1 MAEDR
6 GLTLGSSSAT
16 QSPRRLSLAGQFFL
30 LQLVI
35 LLLVLVAVAATSL
48 AQSARQFRDVEGRRA
63 LQDAENVAATS
74 IIQAGL
80 KETVPRNALQARLE
94 QVRMLSGASS
104 VIITTPQLKIV
115 AGTDPGREGQLL
127 TLHGSPVLSGRAW
140 IGTVSEG
147 GVDSVMAHVPI
158 LDTTEATVGKLLGVA
173 QVGRVYPTV
182 WERLGAAAPDLGV
195 YLGVG
200 TGLGI
205 VGSLLLS
212 RRVKRQTFGLEPVEI
227 RRLVEQREA
236 MLYGVK
242 EGVVGLDRDHRVTLV
257 NEVARKLLPLP
268 TGSEGR
274 TLKEL
279 GCDRRLVDVL
289 TGISAGQD
297 QIVVTEDRVLT
308 LNHRPISVHGKPIG
322 SVTTLRDRTELV
334 ELQKELGVTRHTTDT
349 LRAQAHEFTNQ
360 LHTISGLIQLGE
372 YDNVVQY
379 ITALSKAR
387 AQLVDEVTGRVGDPA
402 LAALLIA
409 KASLAAERGVGLRVS
424 DASWLDRLDELSA
437 DLVTVVGNLID
448 NALEAVGSTPDDWVE
463 VDLRQRA
470 DVVEVVV
477 SDSGPGIAPEL
488 ADEVFTSGFTTKVAA
503 DGGQRGF
510 GLALTRLVCTRRGG
524 DVSVQNGDGAVFRA
538 RLPIAGGA
546 DRR

>member
-1 MAEDR
+1 MMV
-6 GLTLGSSSAT
+6 G
-16 QSPRRLSLAGQFFL
+16 PKRLSLAGQFLL

-63 LQDAENVAATS
+63 LQIAENVAATS
-74 IIQAGL
+74 IIRAGL
-80 KETVPRNALQARLE
+80 KATVPLDALAAQLE
-94 QVRMLSGASS
+94 KVRMLSGASAI
-104 VIITTPQLKIV
+104 VITAPELTIV
-115 AGTDPGREGQLL
+115 AATDPGREGQLL
-127 TLHGSPVLSGRAW
+127 ALPGNTVLSGW

-147 GVDSVMAHVPI
+147 GVDSVIAHVPV
-158 LDTTEATVGKLLGVA
+158 LDTAEATAGDLLGVA

-182 WERLGAAAPDLGV
+182 WERLGDAAPDLLT

-200 TGLGI
+200 TVLGAL
-205 VGSLLLS
+205 GSVLLS

-242 EGVVGLDRDHRVTLV
+242 EGVIGLDRGHRVTLV
-257 NEVARKLLPLP
+257 NEVAQELLALP
-268 TGSEGR
+268 TGSAGR
-274 TLKEL
+274 TLEEL

-308 LNHRPISVHGKPIG
+308 LNRRPISVHGKPIG

-372 YDNVVQY
+372 YDDVVQY
-379 ITALSKAR
+379 ITALSKTR
-387 AQLVDEVTGRVGDPA
+387 AQLIDEVTARIGDPA

-409 KASLAAERGVGLRVS
+409 KASLAAERGVGLRIS
-424 DASWLDRLDELSA
+424 GASRLDRLDELSA
-437 DLVTVVGNLID
+437 DLVTVVGNLVD
-448 NALEAVGSTPDDWVE
+448 NALEAVGSTPDGWVE
-463 VDLRQRA
+463 VHLRQWA
-470 DVVEVVV
+470 DTVEVVV

-488 ADEVFTSGFTTKVAA
+488 AEEVFTNGFTTKVAA

-524 DVSVQNGDGAVFRA
+524 DVTVQNTEGAVFKA
-538 RLPIAGGA
+538 RLPISAGA

>member
-1 MAEDR
+1 VFIVVAIK
-6 GLTLGSSSAT
+6 GL
-16 QSPRRLSLAGQFFL
+16 PKRLSLAGQFLL

-48 AQSARQFRDVEGRRA
+48 AQSARQFRDDEGWRT
-63 LQDAENVAATS
+63 QQIAENVAATS
-74 IIQAGL
+74 IIRTGL
-80 KETVPRNALQARLE
+80 KETVPADALTARLE

-104 VIITTPQLKIV
+104 IVITTPNLRIV
-115 AGTDPGREGQLL
+115 AATDPGRAGQRLP
-127 TLHGSPVLSGRAW
+127 LHGNTVLSGW
-140 IGTVSEG
+140 IGTVSED
-147 GVDSVMAHVPI
+147 GVDSVIARVPV
-158 LDTTEATVGKLLGVA
+158 LDTAEATAGDLLGVA
-173 QVGRVYPTV
+173 QVGLVYPTI
-182 WERLGAAAPDLGV
+182 WEGLGDATPDLLT

-200 TGLGI
+200 TALGAL
-205 VGSLLLS
+205 GSLLLS

-242 EGVVGLDRDHRVTLV
+242 EGVVGLDRNHRVTLV
-257 NEVARKLLPLP
+257 NEVAQELLALP
-268 TGSEGR
+268 TGSTAR
-274 TLKEL
+274 TLDEL

-289 TGISAGQD
+289 TGISTGQD

-308 LNHRPISVHGKPIG
+308 LNRRPISVHGKPIG

-372 YDNVVQY
+372 YDDVVQY
-379 ITALSKAR
+379 ITALSTTR
-387 AQLVDEVTGRVGDPA
+387 AQLVDEVTARVGDPA

-409 KASLAAERGVGLRVS
+409 KASLAAERGVGLRIS
-424 DASWLDRLDELSA
+424 GASRLDRLDELTA
-437 DLVTVVGNLID
+437 DLVTVVGNLVD
-448 NALEAVGSTPDDWVE
+448 NALEAVGSAPDSWVE
-463 VDLRQRA
+463 VHLRQQA
-470 DVVEVVV
+470 DTVEVVV

-488 ADEVFTSGFTTKVAA
+488 AEEVFTRGFTTKVAA

-524 DVSVQNGDGAVFRA
+524 DVTVQNEEGAVFKA
-538 RLPIAGGA
+538 SLPITTGT

>member
-1 MAEDR
+1 MMC
-6 GLTLGSSSAT
+6 L
-16 QSPRRLSLAGQFFL
+16 PRRLSLAGQFLL

-63 LQDAENVAATS
+63 LQIAENVAATS

-80 KETVPRNALQARLE
+80 KETVPRDALAARLE

-104 VIITTPQLKIV
+104 VVIATPRLTI
-115 AGTDPGREGQLL
+115 AAATDPGQEGQLL
-127 TLHGSPVLSGRAW
+127 AVHDSPVLSGRAW

-147 GVDSVMAHVPI
+147 GVDSVIAHVPV
-158 LDTTEATVGKLLGVA
+158 LDTAEATAGDLLGVA
-173 QVGRVYPTV
+173 QVGRVYPTI
-182 WERLGAAAPDLGV
+182 WESLGDAAPDLLT

-200 TGLGI
+200 TALGAL
-205 VGSLLLS
+205 GSVLLS

-257 NEVARKLLPLP
+257 NEVARELLALP
-268 TGSEGR
+268 TGSAGR
-274 TLKEL
+274 TLEEL
-279 GCDRRLVDVL
+279 GCDRRLLDVL

-308 LNHRPISVHGKPIG
+308 LNRRPISVHGKPIG

-349 LRAQAHEFTNQ
+349 LRAQTHEFTNQ

-372 YDNVVQY
+372 YDDVVQY
-379 ITALSKAR
+379 ITALSKSR
-387 AQLVDEVTGRVGDPA
+387 AHLVHEVTSRVGDPA

-409 KASLAAERGVGLRVS
+409 KASLAAERGVGLRIS
-424 DASWLDRLDELSA
+424 GASRLDRLDELSA
-437 DLVTVVGNLID
+437 DLVTVVGNLVD
-448 NALEAVGSTPDDWVE
+448 NALEAVGSTPGGWVE
-463 VDLRQRA
+463 VHLRQRA
-470 DVVEVVV
+470 DTVEVVV

-488 ADEVFTSGFTTKVAA
+488 AEEVFTSGVTTKVAA

-524 DVSVQNGDGAVFRA
+524 DVTVHNEDGAVFRA
-538 RLPIAGGA
+538 RLPITTGA